1 MTTPLRRQYLEIKRR
16 YPHAILFFR
25 LGDFYETFD
34 EDAETVARELEITL
48 TSRPVSKGQRVPLA
62 GIPYHALDSY
72 LGKLIA
78 KGYKVAICEQMEESK
93 GQKLV
98 DRQVVR
104 VVTPGTLVEE
114 KLLASSANNY
124 LAAYVPADDVCGLAY
139 VDVSTGEF
147 VCLETALGDAANEI
161 LRVAP
166 AELLLP
172 EGSAP
177 PEGVPGTLT
186 PLPHEAFARETAE
199 ARLLRHFETSSLD
212 GLGLGGR
219 TLAACAAGGILAYLE
234 ENQRAVLAH
243 ISRLSFRT
251 TGGYMNIDPN
261 TARNLELFASLNT
274 AGGSS
279 LLRVLDETKTAM
291 GARLLRRWVGRPL
304 LDITSIAGRQNS
316 VELFFDSGVRRGRT
330 AGLLAKI
337 PDLERLRSRISTSA
351 AAGAP
356 GANAP
361 RDLESLGRGLAVIPT
376 LRDAIGHDATL
387 ESGPQGVREEM
398 IAALHPCE
406 EAITLITAAIADD
419 AQEGSA
425 IRPGFSAELDAL
437 RSVAR
442 DARQY
447 LADLER
453 RERER
458 TGIKSLKVGYN
469 RVFGYY
475 IEVSKANA
483 GAVPED
489 YQRKQTLVGGERYT
503 MPELQEHEYKVLH
516 AQERQAEMEQALL
529 RQICAQVAAH
539 GERVLETAAAV
550 ANIDVCCA
558 LAEVAASNG
567 YRRPIVDDGDGI
579 SIRDGRH
586 PVVERMLAEGTFV
599 PNDALVSSGDAQ
611 VLLITGPNMAGKSTY
626 LRQVALIVLMAQIGS
641 FVPAAEARIGVVD
654 RIFSRIGALDDIAS
668 GRSTFMVEMVE
679 TAAILHNATPRSLLI
694 FDEIGRGTSTY
705 DGMAIAR
712 AVVEFVHNRPD
723 AAAKTLFATH
733 YHELTEL
740 ASFLPRVRNY
750 NVAVTEEQGRVVFLH
765 RILPGG
771 ADRSYGIHVAQLA
784 GLPRSVIV
792 RAQEVLEE
800 LEALRH
806 GSLHGGQAGQA
817 SRVPAGVPRRAESL
831 AQLPLFARDDRLRK
845 DLSELEVDGM
855 TPLQAMTKLYEL
867 VERAQKGEGN
877 RH

>member
-48 TSRPVSKGQRVPLA
+48 TSRPVSKGERVPLA

-72 LGKLIA
+72 LGKLIS
-78 KGYKVAICEQMEESK
+78 KGYKVAICEQMEEAK

-114 KLLASSANNY
+114 NLLASSANNY
-124 LAAYVPADDVCGLAY
+124 LAAYVPANGLCGLAY

-147 VCLETALGDAANEI
+147 VCLETALGDAANEV
-161 LRVAP
+161 LRFAP

-172 EGSAP
+172 QGSAP
-177 PEGVPGTLT
+177 PEGVLATLT
-186 PLPHEAFARETAE
+186 PLPHEAFAPATAE
-199 ARLLRHFETSSLD
+199 ERLLRYFEASSLD

-234 ENQRAVLAH
+234 ENQRAVLNH

-251 TGGYMNIDPN
+251 AGGYMNIDPN

-279 LLRVLDETKTAM
+279 LLRVLGETKTAM
-291 GARLLRRWVGRPL
+291 GARLLRQWIGQPL
-304 LDITSIAGRQNS
+304 LDITTISGRQDS

-337 PDLERLRSRISTSA
+337 PDLERLRSRLSTA

-356 GANAP
+356 GVSVP
-361 RDLESLGRGLAVIPT
+361 RDLGSLGRGLAVIPV
-376 LRDAIGHDATL
+376 LRDAIGHNAVP
-387 ESGPQGVREEM
+387 ESGPDRVREEM
-398 IAALHPCE
+398 IARLHPCE
-406 EAITLITAAIADD
+406 EAVTLITAAIADD

-458 TGIKSLKVGYN
+458 SGIKSLKVGYN

-503 MPELQEHEYKVLH
+503 TPELQEHEYKVLH
-516 AQERQAEMEQALL
+516 AQEQQQEMEQTLL
-529 RQICAQVAAH
+529 RQVCAQVAAH
-539 GERVLETAAAV
+539 GERIRETASAV
-550 ANIDVCCA
+550 ANVDVCCA

-567 YRRPIVDDGDGI
+567 YRRPIVDDGDEI

-586 PVVERMLAEGTFV
+586 PVVERTLAEGTFV
-599 PNDALVSSGDAQ
+599 PNDALMSSGDAQ
-611 VLLITGPNMAGKSTY
+611 VLLITGPNMAGKSTF

-679 TAAILHNATPRSLLI
+679 TAAILHNSTPRSLLI

-712 AVVEFVHNRPD
+712 AVVEFVHNRPN

-740 ASFLPRVRNY
+740 ASFLSRVRNY

-792 RAQEVLEE
+792 RAREVLEE

-806 GSLHGGQAGQA
+806 GSLHGGQSGPA
-817 SRVPAGVPRRAESL
+817 SRRPAGPPRRAESL
-831 AQLPLFARDDRLRK
+831 AQLPLFARDDGLRK
-845 DLSELEVDGM
+845 ELAGLEMDGM
-855 TPLQAMTKLYEL
+855 TPLEAMTKLYEL
-867 VERAQKGEGN
+867 VGKARGMAGD
-877 RH
+877 

>member
-78 KGYKVAICEQMEESK
+78 KGYKVAICEQMEEAK

-114 KLLASSANNY
+114 NLLASSANNY
-124 LAAYVPADDVCGLAY
+124 LAAYVPADGLCGLAY

-147 VCLETALGDAANEI
+147 VCLETALGDAATEV

-172 EGSAP
+172 QGSAP
-177 PEGVPGTLT
+177 PEGVLAPLT
-186 PLPHEAFARETAE
+186 PLPHEAFAPATAE
-199 ARLLRHFETSSLD
+199 ERLLRCFEASSLD

-234 ENQRAVLAH
+234 ENQRAVLNH

-251 TGGYMNIDPN
+251 AGGYMNIDPN
-261 TARNLELFASLNT
+261 TARNLELFASLNA

-291 GARLLRRWVGRPL
+291 GARLLRRWVGQPL
-304 LDITSIAGRQNS
+304 LDITTIARRQDS
-316 VELFFDSGVRRGRT
+316 VELFFHSGVRRGRT

-337 PDLERLRSRISTSA
+337 PDLERLRSRLST

-356 GANAP
+356 GASAP
-361 RDLESLGRGLAVIPT
+361 RDLGSLGRGLAVIPV
-376 LRDAIGHDATL
+376 LRDALGHDAAS
-387 ESGPQGVREEM
+387 EAGQHEVREEM
-398 IAALHPCE
+398 IAGLHPCE
-406 EAITLITAAIADD
+406 EAVTLITAAIADD
-419 AQEGSA
+419 AQEGNA

-475 IEVSKANA
+475 IEVSKANEK
-483 GAVPED
+483 AVPED

-516 AQERQAEMEQALL
+516 AQEQQAEMEQALL
-529 RQICAQVAAH
+529 RQVCAQVAAY
-539 GERVLETAAAV
+539 GDRISETASAI
-550 ANIDVCCA
+550 ANVDVCCA

-567 YRRPIVDDGDGI
+567 YRRPVVDDGDGI

-599 PNDALVSSGDAQ
+599 PNDALMSSGDAQ

-641 FVPAAEARIGVVD
+641 FVPAGEARIGVVD
-654 RIFSRIGALDDIAS
+654 RIFSRIGALDDIAA

-740 ASFLPRVRNY
+740 ATFLPRVRNY

-806 GSLHGGQAGQA
+806 GSLHNGQARQA
-817 SRVPAGVPRRAESL
+817 SRSAGRTPSRAQQQAESL
-831 AQLPLFARDDRLRK
+831 AQLPLFGRDDGLRK
-845 DLSELEVDGM
+845 ELAELEMDGM
-855 TPLQAMTKLYEL
+855 TPLEAMTKLYEL
-867 VERAQKGEGN
+867 VGKARGMA
-877 RH
+877 RD